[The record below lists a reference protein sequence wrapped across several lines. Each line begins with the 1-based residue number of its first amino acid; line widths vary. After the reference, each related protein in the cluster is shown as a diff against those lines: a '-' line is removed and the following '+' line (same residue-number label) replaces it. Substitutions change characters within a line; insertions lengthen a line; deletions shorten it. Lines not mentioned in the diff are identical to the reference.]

1 MANNNTYKGITVK
14 FGADTTGLG
23 KALKDIDTQAKSIN
37 GDLKEIDKG
46 LKFDSKNVEL
56 TSQKFQKLSEGIQVT
71 QKRLEMLRSAQASA
85 QADIANGV
93 DGAEARYKDLQR
105 EIARTETT
113 LSNFKKQV
121 KEAGDAIKKDLSDS
135 IEKLSGQVKT
145 AAVTVGAL
153 VTALGGIAITSAKTA
168 DDINTLSKVTG
179 ISTEEL
185 QKFSYASSL
194 IDVDVSTLQSSL
206 QRLVRNMQGAK
217 DGTGDAAEAF
227 GDLGVNI
234 KTGSGELRNNL
245 DVFYEVIDA
254 LGKVENETQRD
265 AYAMQIFGRQ
275 AQDLNPLIKAGAQ
288 ALKDYG
294 DQAENMGLVFDQQTL
309 DNLNELNDKLDISK
323 QQLKGASMI
332 IGGELLNSFD
342 SLFGGADRLLKLVQ
356 EAKEDGTLAEI
367 ADAAASAVEGFV
379 SVVSSAVKF
388 VYEYRSAILAGVEAL
403 IAYKAAMSISN
414 IVSALT
420 RTIKYFTAATE
431 AAAAAQNGMNAA
443 AAANPYAVIAAAATL
458 AITGIMN
465 FVAAQY
471 EANAAFGE
479 FFDKVEKELEQNNEA
494 VKSYDQLKDK
504 IDQNREARQKATS
517 DIEGEYH
524 GYEKL
529 VERLYELS
537 EVESKSQDQK
547 AEMAEIVSKLESGV
561 DGLSIAFNKETG
573 ELRTQRDEIDKI
585 ISKSRELALA
595 KAALANQESIAQDLS
610 SAQLDYNKLDRE
622 LELIKKAREEKARE
636 LAKKWGIDESETV
649 TEIASQ
655 LRQKAG
661 RKALENDSDA
671 DEIKADQEEL
681 AKLEAELSVI
691 TVKHNSAQDA
701 VSALR
706 EEFDS
711 ASDQAEKFK
720 DQISTEKEAEE
731 GAVETAEEL
740 SEEIEDQSNTFDN
753 AKSKVSAYKSE
764 LTALISELSK
774 VNEGT
779 KYSTTQ
785 IIDLIDKY
793 PELASAVKMTAEGY
807 QIEAEGIQKLID
819 KKAELMIANAK
830 EAEEAA
836 RQEYTKAGE
845 AYGRAQA
852 NSGYLSQYGASNS
865 EEYAAAEELLNE
877 AESKYK
883 SAVSAREAYERIAT
897 EIRSGNIVQGTSG
910 ASSTKENA
918 GDAWKEAAEREIS
931 EAEHLYKMG
940 LITAEEHYKRLE
952 SINKR
957 YYQNK
962 AEYLEEYN
970 KLQETV
976 YSGLKKQQEEEL
988 SNTKTLLDRINAVR
1002 DARRQLEG
1010 AENKQVNV
1018 FSAAAGFHTEQDTAA
1033 IDKAAAALQSKQLE
1047 LASLLS
1053 QKFGFDIKA
1062 PDLQGYD
1069 LSSLLPDLSGMR
1081 LPSAGSSKQQ
1091 NVNVEYHAG
1100 NIYISGNADSGTVE
1114 QIRTLMNSE
1123 ARKFFDEYLS
1133 DYIDRAD
1140 RDRQTGGQ

>member
-135 IEKLSGQVKT
+135 IEKLAGQVKT

-234 KTGSGELRNNL
+234 KTGSDELRNNL

-388 VYEYRSAILAGVEAL
+388 IYEYRFAILAGVEAL

-443 AAANPYAVIAAAATL
+443 AAVNPYAVIAAAATL
-458 AITGIMN
+458 AITGIAD

-494 VKSYDQLKDK
+494 VKSYDQLKGK

-537 EVESKSQDQK
+537 EVESKSQGQK

-561 DGLSIAFNKETG
+561 DGLSIAFNKETA
-573 ELRTQRDEIDKI
+573 ELRTQRDEIEKSI
-585 ISKSRELALA
+585 EKSKELALA
-595 KAALANQESIAQDLS
+595 KAALANQESIAQDLT
-610 SAQLDYNKLDRE
+610 SAQLDRNKLELELESISKAKQDKIKEIAQKYGLEEKKSVHEFISEIDKAWQEQYSSGNEIAFDNKALKKELRE
-622 LELIKKAREEKARE
+622 LEVQESAITVRFNDASDKVKE
-636 LAKKWGIDESETV
+636 LQGDLDSITELTSNYSDTLADTAGTIDTVCGAAGDTSE
-649 TEIASQ
+649 
-655 LRQKAG
+655 
-661 RKALENDSDA
+661 ALEEVSDA
-671 DEIKADQEEL
+671 
-681 AKLEAELSVI
+681 
-691 TVKHNSAQDA
+691 
-701 VSALR
+701 
-706 EEFDS
+706 F
-711 ASDQAEKFK
+711 
-720 DQISTEKEAEE
+720 
-731 GAVETAEEL
+731 
-740 SEEIEDQSNTFDN
+740 ED
-753 AKSKVSAYKSE
+753 AKSAASSYKSE
-764 LTALISELSK
+764 LASLISELGK
-774 VNEGT
+774 VNSGT
-779 KYSTTQ
+779 KYSTAQ
-785 IIDLIDKY
+785 MLDLIEKY
-793 PELASAVKMTAEGY
+793 PELAGSIKQTSEGY
-807 QIEAEGIQKLID
+807 ELEAESIRKLIEE
-819 KKAELMIANAK
+819 KARLMLT
-830 EAEEAA
+830 EAEEAERLA
-836 RQEYTKAGE
+836 KQDYDDVAYKYNYERSRTAMYGLSDEQLFPELKKQFDE
-845 AYGRAQA
+845 ADKQWRNAKGRA
-852 NSGYLSQYGASNS
+852 
-865 EEYAAAEELLNE
+865 EEYRQICADIF
-877 AESKYK
+877 SGKYFDG
-883 SAVSAREAYERIAT
+883 VSST
-897 EIRSGNIVQGTSG
+897 VSG
-910 ASSTKENA
+910 AAQSSA
-918 GDAWKEAAEREIS
+918 ADYWKQSAEQEITQV
-931 EAEHLYKMG
+931 EHLYKMG
-940 LITAEEHYKRLE
+940 EISAEEYYRRLE
-952 SINKR
+952 EINKR
-957 YYQNK
+957 YYENR
-962 AEYLEEYN
+962 AEYLTDYQ
-970 KLQETV
+970 KLEETV

-1018 FSAAAGFHTEQDTAA
+1018 FSAAAGFHAEQDTAA

-1053 QKFGFDIKA
+1053 QKFGFDIKT
-1062 PDLQGYD
+1062 PNLQGYD